1 MKALRKCSVN
11 DSNYDHCVFFL
22 YFPNIL
28 QSESIHLW
36 LEKSNMERKN
46 KQNWYTAW
54 VFLFTC
60 IRNLKYV
67 DCLQICPLLFKG
79 IVKNFLSLESPCFIL
94 WKVPKCSCLQ
104 NLETINLFSYQRC
117 YSIKIICWVFSTHTQ
132 FVENPFVNMYEI

>member
-1 MKALRKCSVN
+1 MII
-11 DSNYDHCVFFL
+11 VFFSVFSQHSAIWI
-22 YFPNIL
+22 YSFMIRK
-28 QSESIHLW
+28 I
-36 LEKSNMERKN
+36 KYGKKN

-67 DCLQICPLLFKG
+67 DCLQTCPLLFKG

-117 YSIKIICWVFSTHTQ
+117 YSIKIICWVFSTHIQ